1 MTKSNDIAVPAL
13 WGPMTALVLQNSP
26 ASGPRLRDL
35 PAFVRA
41 FGEVKL
47 AAVRANSD
55 LGVLDEVRAR
65 AIAEAASEVA
75 QGGLIDQ
82 FPVRLV
88 ATGGGTATN
97 MNVNEVLASRAT
109 QLLAGDADLTIH
121 PNDHVNRSQSSN
133 DTYPTATKVLLVR
146 QAYAVAAALRELAR
160 SFIRQAER
168 NAGVDRMGR
177 TSWQDAV
184 VVPVS
189 ATHQAHAAAAE
200 RFADQFEAAARM
212 LLAVPLGG
220 TVLGTGVGA
229 PEGFKASAVEHLA
242 DITGLP
248 LRPSAN
254 PIDAF
259 VHADGY
265 AALADTAARCASIL
279 FKQCHDLR
287 ILSSGPNGGLSELSL
302 PKLQPGSSIMP
313 GKVNPAVP
321 TMVIQATFAIR
332 AAATGVGMAVA
343 SGDSDIFGHGPA
355 VVAGL
360 SPALTELASV
370 VSVLTDKCIEGLRW
384 NKERLAALGATPFD
398 AAIER
403 AEKDGYDAVAGR
415 SARSYLSAQEE
426 K

>member
-1 MTKSNDIAVPAL
+1 MTESNDTAVPVL

-26 ASGPRLRDL
+26 ASGRRLRDL
-35 PAFVRA
+35 PAFVRT

-47 AAVRANSD
+47 AAVRANRD
-55 LGVLDEVRAR
+55 VGVLDEVRAK

-97 MNVNEVLASRAT
+97 MNVNEVLAARAN
-109 QLLAGDADLTIH
+109 QLLSGDADLAVH

-146 QAYAVAAALRELAR
+146 QAYEVAAALRELAR
-160 SFIRQAER
+160 SFIRQAEQ
-168 NAGVDRMGR
+168 NVGLERMGR

-189 ATHQAHAAAAE
+189 ATHQAHAAAAG
-200 RFADQFEAAARM
+200 RFADQFEAAAQTLM
-212 LLAVPLGG
+212 AVPLGG

-229 PEGFKASAVEHLA
+229 PEGFKASAVEHLV

-248 LRPSAN
+248 LRPSTN

-332 AAATGVGMAVA
+332 AAAAGVGMAVA
-343 SGDSDIFGHGPA
+343 SGDPDTFGHGPA

-370 VSVLTDKCIEGLRW
+370 VSVLTDKCIDGLRW
-384 NKERLAALGATPFD
+384 NKERLAALGASPFD
-398 AAIER
+398 AAITR

-415 SARSYLSAQEE
+415 SARTYLSTQNE
-426 K
+426 